1 MKKHI
6 VCSLFLTT
14 LLIVGVMNNM
24 TEANSSDVP
33 PPFEEAFPEVGYKSV
48 EEALKEFEQH
58 FGKELKLPLR
68 VPPISFTHKFGRFS
82 NSDGEMN
89 DSFEMKLISDQ
100 MPRNHFK
107 IDVRPLEYKIPFD
120 KYVTKVYM
128 LDNGQEAS
136 FVEYSRVGF
145 NMLVFERD
153 GWQYVFSIDQEVA
166 DQVTAEVLVRIAN
179 SIDYPQEKEL

>member
-1 MKKHI
+1 MIKQFRF
-6 VCSLFLTT
+6 S
-14 LLIVGVMNNM
+14 LLIVLLIFGVIN
-24 TEANSSDVP
+24 TTAEANTSDVP

-68 VPPISFTHKFGRFS
+68 VPSIAFTHKFGRFS
-82 NSDGEMN
+82 DSEGEMN
-89 DSFEMKLISDQ
+89 DAFEMKLISDQ
-100 MPRNHFK
+100 SPRNHFK
-107 IDVRPLEYKIPFD
+107 IDVRPLEHKIPFD

-128 LDNGQEAS
+128 LDNGQQAS

-153 GWQYVFSIDQEVA
+153 GWQYVFSIDQQVA
-166 DQVTAEVLVRIAN
+166 DQVTAEVLVQIAN
-179 SIDYPQEKEL
+179 SIDYPPEKEL